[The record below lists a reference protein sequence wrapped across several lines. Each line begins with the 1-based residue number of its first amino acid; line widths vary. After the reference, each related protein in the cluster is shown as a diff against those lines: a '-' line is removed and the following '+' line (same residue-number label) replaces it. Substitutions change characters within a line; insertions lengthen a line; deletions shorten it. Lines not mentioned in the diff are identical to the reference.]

1 MDLLYGARID
11 LVTSLKTAPSP
22 HSLTYISGRRDSIG
36 YLQAFLER
44 QHSKF
49 IVFSVEEGF

>member
-22 HSLTYISGRRDSIG
+22 HILTYISGRRDSIG